1 MTSIIKIA
9 PSDFIYNLQLELKAD
24 ILTIQCN
31 YFSEIYVFLCIIAF
45 KAEGSFLVRYNF
57 VISAKK

>member
-9 PSDFIYNLQLELKAD
+9 PSDFIYSLQLELKAD

-31 YFSEIYVFLCIIAF
+31 YFSEICFLCIIAF

-57 VISAKK
+57 VISAKN

>member
-9 PSDFIYNLQLELKAD
+9 PSGFIYSLQLELKAD

-31 YFSEIYVFLCIIAF
+31 YFSEIYVLVHYCIQSRGFIF
-45 KAEGSFLVRYNF
+45 SQ
-57 VISAKK
+57 I